1 MDDSLI
7 SEGTRA
13 RARAAEQLRGASR
26 GFAPGG
32 FVPGPLADA
41 AGGFEASTPERRRAR
56 RIMDAAAASRDAP
69 VPRRS
74 TDRGAAVAVD
84 MEKWRAIQTWASVD
98 SVAASRGRGVGDFP
112 TTRGGGV
119 PDAAGPSPEETR
131 EDRARADALALPE
144 TLSPITQIAEP
155 PVRVALRAVQ
165 PALAA
170 DETAASI
177 EETPL
182 APSLAIR
189 PGDEDEHAARGDAS
203 FVSDATR
210 PAWATPAANEKENER
225 GATKA
230 SEEREPAREGRRED
244 GAPLDA
250 PADEKTT
257 FSSLGGVGA
266 RAAKFHSFGAA
277 RSAVAAADAAL
288 ELETTKRRER
298 DARRAID
305 KMDAAMAKLRDE
317 RDAAADRAAE
327 DRKAA
332 AEAESAA
339 AVHADASRRLGAE
352 AETLRARV
360 TSQAD
365 ALEANARELAE
376 LRSRLETTRRDGEKA
391 SAEAKALEKALAEER
406 RRAKALDDAMAASRE
421 TLDRVASAA
430 GGQLEQLREEVQLL
444 RARLAASNARDDQAE
459 ERDAEIAA
467 LRRELD
473 AAVAGVDG
481 SVATALRRARAGL
494 RRAGVDADGDAN
506 EKLPTARLE
515 AEAMVSAIERA
526 SEALA
531 GRLADAASDAKAL
544 EARLE
549 KARAFEAGAAELR
562 ARVEASAETAALK
575 SAEADAA
582 KAAFAE
588 LEEKWRAASASLDDA
603 YAKTARAEAK
613 ARNAD
618 AKARNAEIEREAERE
633 AAEAK
638 VAEAEAEREAASSD
652 AAAWKKRA
660 AEMES
665 IAESERASRE
675 KASTSASRRR

>member
-74 TDRGAAVAVD
+74 TDRGAAVPVD

-189 PGDEDEHAARGDAS
+189 PGDEDENVAPRGDAS

-210 PAWATPAANEKENER
+210 PAWATPAANEKGNER
-225 GATKA
+225 GATRA

-244 GAPLDA
+244 SAPLDA
-250 PADEKTT
+250 PADEKEKTT

-288 ELETTKRRER
+288 ELETMKRRER

-317 RDAAADRAAE
+317 RDAAADRAAA

-360 TSQAD
+360 TSQAEM
-365 ALEANARELAE
+365 LEANARELAE

-391 SAEAKALEKALAEER
+391 SAEAKALEKALAEET

-430 GGQLEQLREEVQLL
+430 GGSSSSF
-444 RARLAASNARDDQAE
+444 ARRCS
-459 ERDAEIAA
+459 
-467 LRRELD
+467 
-473 AAVAGVDG
+473 
-481 SVATALRRARAGL
+481 SSARA
-494 RRAGVDADGDAN
+494 
-506 EKLPTARLE
+506 
-515 AEAMVSAIERA
+515 
-526 SEALA
+526 
-531 GRLADAASDAKAL
+531 
-544 EARLE
+544 
-549 KARAFEAGAAELR
+549 
-562 ARVEASAETAALK
+562 
-575 SAEADAA
+575 
-582 KAAFAE
+582 
-588 LEEKWRAASASLDDA
+588 
-603 YAKTARAEAK
+603 
-613 ARNAD
+613 
-618 AKARNAEIEREAERE
+618 
-633 AAEAK
+633 
-638 VAEAEAEREAASSD
+638 
-652 AAAWKKRA
+652 
-660 AEMES
+660 
-665 IAESERASRE
+665 
-675 KASTSASRRR
+675 